1 MPYPIETVLP
11 YSIEG
16 FLSREEI
23 SHIIAVIDAF
33 KEAHPDRLQAGT
45 RGFSVHRDSALSLEE
60 VVASFEPKGRLDI
73 NSFDLPDEV
82 IDVGETAFYRRI
94 EDIRRVYPGALGPVG
109 FTYVEYGPG
118 QFFTPH
124 IDGATEIRV
133 AGFGA
138 CLNSD
143 FEGGE
148 FRVETCGSG
157 RLWVQ
162 QGNGE
167 IEVAPFPSQKSDWY
181 RNLPRTQWT
190 TRPVEGNA
198 IFYGGGLTHSMK
210 PVTAGVLKKLLAF
223 VSSVPA
229 PPFAQHSQRLYDANV
244 LAIARGGPKP

>member
-1 MPYPIETVLP
+1 MPHPIETVLP

-23 SHIIAVIDAF
+23 SRIIAVIDGF
-33 KEAHPDRLQAGT
+33 KEAHPDRLLAGAK
-45 RGFSVHRDSALSLEE
+45 GFSVHRDPSLTLEE
-60 VVASFEPKGRLDI
+60 VLASFEPKGRLDI

-82 IDVGETAFYRRI
+82 IDIGETAFYRRI

-124 IDGATEIRV
+124 IDGLKQIQV
-133 AGFGA
+133 AGFGV
-138 CLNSD
+138 CLSSD

-148 FRVETCGSG
+148 FSVETCGSG

-167 IEVAPFPSQKSDWY
+167 IALAPFPSQKSDWY

-190 TRPVEGNA
+190 TRPLEGNA
-198 IFYGGGLTHSMK
+198 IFYGGSLTHSSK

-223 VSSVPA
+223 VSNVPA
-229 PPFAQHSQRLYDANV
+229 PPFAHHSKRLYDANV
-244 LAIARGGPKP
+244 LAAARGGSRP